1 MRHTMGEQKYGPG
14 KFLQANT
21 VEEALF
27 EIVDM
32 ANYLRYTFIK
42 LMLLNERLD
51 EMTEPHRKGSTE
63 LGPDAF
69 HRSGDH
75 EWGKG

>member
-1 MRHTMGEQKYGPG
+1 MRHSMGEQKYGPG

-21 VEEALF
+21 IEEALF

-32 ANYLRYTFIK
+32 ANYLRYTFVK
-42 LMLLNERLD
+42 LMLLNEQLD
-51 EMTEPHRKGSTE
+51 EMTATQRQEVQE
-63 LGPDAF
+63 LGPEAF
-69 HRSGDH
+69 HRAGEH